1 MLRNDVKS
9 DTIIRE
15 KLKEKILTMSDAQQN
30 ALLLAAREIRIKSKE
45 QRRELYENAQQA
57 REAQRV

>member
-30 ALLLAAREIRIKSKE
+30 ALLLAAREIRRKSKE
-45 QRRELYENAQQA
+45 QRREPYENAQQT
-57 REAQRV
+57 R

>member
-1 MLRNDVKS
+1 MLRNDVKI

-15 KLKEKILTMSDAQQN
+15 KLKEKILAMSDAQQN
-30 ALLLAAREIRIKSKE
+30 ALLLAAREIRRKSKE

-57 REAQRV
+57 R

>member
-9 DTIIRE
+9 DTMIKE

-30 ALLLAAREIRIKSKE
+30 ALLLAAREIRRKSKE

-57 REAQRV
+57 R

>member
-9 DTIIRE
+9 DTLIRE

-30 ALLLAAREIRIKSKE
+30 ALLLAAREIRRKSKE

-57 REAQRV
+57 R

>member
-57 REAQRV
+57 R

>member
-1 MLRNDVKS
+1 MLRNDVES
-9 DTIIRE
+9 DIMIRE

-30 ALLLAAREIRIKSKE
+30 ALLLAAREIRRKSKE

-57 REAQRV
+57 R

>member
-30 ALLLAAREIRIKSKE
+30 ALLLAAREIKRKSKE
-45 QRRELYENAQQA
+45 QGRELYENAQQA
-57 REAQRV
+57 R

>member
-1 MLRNDVKS
+1 MLRNDGKS

-30 ALLLAAREIRIKSKE
+30 ALLLVAREIRRKSKE
-45 QRRELYENAQQA
+45 QRRELYENAQQT
-57 REAQRV
+57 R

>member
-9 DTIIRE
+9 DIMIRE

-30 ALLLAAREIRIKSKE
+30 ALLLAAREIRRKSKE

-57 REAQRV
+57 R

>member
-1 MLRNDVKS
+1 MLYNDMKS

-30 ALLLAAREIRIKSKE
+30 ALLLTAREIRRKSKE

-57 REAQRV
+57 R

>member
-1 MLRNDVKS
+1 MLRNDVKI

-30 ALLLAAREIRIKSKE
+30 ALLLAAREIRRKSKE

-57 REAQRV
+57 R

>member
-30 ALLLAAREIRIKSKE
+30 ALLIAAREIRRKSKE

-57 REAQRV
+57 R

>member
-15 KLKEKILTMSDAQQN
+15 KLKEKILIMSDAQQN

-57 REAQRV
+57 R

>member
-1 MLRNDVKS
+1 MLRNDVKI

-15 KLKEKILTMSDAQQN
+15 KLKGKILAMSDAQQN
-30 ALLLAAREIRIKSKE
+30 ALLLAAREIRRKSKE

-57 REAQRV
+57 R

>member
-1 MLRNDVKS
+1 MLYNDMKS

-30 ALLLAAREIRIKSKE
+30 ALLLAAREIRRKSKE

-57 REAQRV
+57 R